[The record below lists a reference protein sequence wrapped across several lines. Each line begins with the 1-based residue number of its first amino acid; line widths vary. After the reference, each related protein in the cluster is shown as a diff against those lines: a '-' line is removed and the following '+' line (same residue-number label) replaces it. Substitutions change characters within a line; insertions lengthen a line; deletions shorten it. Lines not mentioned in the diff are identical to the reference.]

1 MASCKANKVK
11 NSLLFVTQTLD
22 DLKFNLKHLLEESFK
37 YTNENLYIYINPR
50 DTRQQQSEKVAP
62 QIITDR
68 LKLKYLVHNFYQ
80 KSYRLNPN
88 INVTCLLNNVH
99 AAQRFNQK
107 PGLIDYETIITDLS
121 QNSHS
126 SLVQFCLSNLPNSQ
140 GSTQI
145 PIYSIN
151 CTFDQIQSKDS
162 ANLVPEVLESDQIA
176 ANKVYKSS
184 IMGGTFDRLHIG
196 HKIMLSEAALLT
208 ENRLLVGVT
217 NECMLA
223 KKKLTEL
230 IEPFEVRSGNMKRFL
245 NTVAPDLE
253 VLPVNISDPYG
264 PSVVEKDYQ
273 CLVVSR
279 ETFKTGEMVNT
290 KRVEYKLDPLE
301 IHVVELVGDE
311 NLEEG
316 DENKVSSSNERRRLL
331 GTPLKAPYVSKL
343 VIEYDE
349 S

>member
-1 MASCKANKVK
+1 MASSKASKVK
-11 NSLLFVTQTLD
+11 SSLLFVTQTLD
-22 DLKFNLKHLLEESFK
+22 DLKFNSKHLLEESFK
-37 YTNENLYIYINPR
+37 YTNENLYIYINPLV
-50 DTRQQQSEKVAP
+50 TKQQPIEKVTP

-68 LKLKYLVHNFYQ
+68 LKLKYLLHNFYK
-80 KSYRLNPN
+80 KSYTLNPK

-99 AAQRFNQK
+99 AAKRFNQQK
-107 PGLIDYETIITDLS
+107 PGLIDYDVIITDLA

-126 SLVQFCLSNLPNSQ
+126 NLTQFCSSHLPNSE

-145 PIYSIN
+145 PVYSIN
-151 CTFDQIQSKDS
+151 CTVIDPTQTKD
-162 ANLVPEVLESDQIA
+162 PEVLPTDQIA

-230 IEPFEVRSGNMKRFL
+230 IEPYEVRSGKMKRFL
-245 NTVAPDLE
+245 NTIAPGLE
-253 VLPVNISDPYG
+253 VFPVNISDPYG

-279 ETFKTGEMVNT
+279 ETFKTGEMVNA
-290 KRVEYKLDPLE
+290 KRVEYKLAPLE
-301 IHVVELVGDE
+301 IHVVELVADE
-311 NLEEG
+311 DLEEG

-331 GTPLKAPYVSKL
+331 GTLLKAPYVS
-343 VIEYDE
+343 
-349 S
+349 